1 MLCSMY
7 LLSTYPK
14 HFSPFLLILLL
25 RFVHY
30 IGPGQLEVVLRYR
43 NNPMKLADNVIY
55 VKETISCVAKKY
67 SFKALFIPKYDM
79 TKAGNGLHIHMSFRD
94 KTTRQ
99 GLFSNRNETIDSD
112 GGSGS
117 GIGNG
122 LSKKGSAFIEGIL
135 QHLPSIMGITLPT
148 RNSFKRIGVGCWT
161 GSEIGWAVED
171 KECGIRVCSNLQTK
185 EWDHVECKLS
195 DSTCN
200 IYMAITALLACGL
213 HGIKQNLILRPSI
226 SDQKQDQNQ
235 DSVVVQSLPS
245 TVEEAFVQLEQ
256 DTLLCETFGSTL
268 MTGYLALRRNE
279 AERAS
284 KMTLEDEVKEAFDRA

>member
-1 MLCSMY
+1 M
-7 LLSTYPK
+7 
-14 HFSPFLLILLL
+14 
-25 RFVHY
+25 
-30 IGPGQLEVVLRYR
+30 EVVLRYM
-43 NNPMKLADNVIY
+43 NNPMKLATNVIY

-67 SFKALFIPKYDM
+67 SMKALFIPKYDM

-99 GLFSNRNETIDSD
+99 GLFSNRNEHSD
-112 GGSGS
+112 GSALA
-117 GIGNG
+117 GNG
-122 LSKKGSAFIEGIL
+122 LSKKGSSFIEGIL

-148 RNSFKRIGVGCWT
+148 TNSFKRIGIGCWT
-161 GSEIGWAVED
+161 GSQVGWAVED

-185 EWDHVECKLS
+185 ELDHVECKLS

-200 IYMAITALLACGL
+200 IYMALTALLVCGL
-213 HGIKQNLILRPSI
+213 DGIKQNLILRPSL
-226 SDQKQDQNQ
+226 SDPDRQQNQ
-235 DSVVVQSLPS
+235 DSVVPSLPS
-245 TVEEAFVQLEQ
+245 TVEEAFIQLEQ